1 MPPISSADGI
11 SKYFVV
17 LNSLSTSFSDARCLH
32 FVIKSASV
40 YFCPGDKFPIEIG
53 KSLRMFNVK
62 KAFLYLLILGAVISG
77 ALWSHSRFEW
87 HPPVV
92 SIKLDNGY
100 IGTKPF
106 DIEIKDRGRGLKMV
120 SVVLRTAGKD
130 YTIATEEYDSLI
142 LSKKLTVSL
151 SLEELQLKDGPGV
164 LRVSARDRSYWG
176 FFRGNETTQE
186 LYVVIDLTPP
196 SLHLVSGDRYI
207 NYGGT
212 GLIFYQSSPD
222 TVRSGVKI
230 GSYFFPGYR
239 GKLKAPDT
247 YLAFFAHPHDVTD
260 QKAVIIAEDA
270 AGNVTQRKLA
280 YTLRNIRNRKK
291 NVQISDRLIQ
301 RKVMPL
307 LERRGT
313 RPESLKDAF
322 IAVNHDLRRQNEAT
336 IREACRQS
344 VNEMMWELPFHQLS
358 NSKVEANFG
367 VERTYYYKGEV
378 IDRAFHLGYDLAVT
392 RKYPI
397 EAANSGVV
405 VFGEDLGI
413 YGRTVIID
421 HGLGLFTLYS
431 HMSSINVKK
440 GDRVERKQIIGKT
453 GETGLTTGDHLHYG
467 TLIHG
472 IPVLPL
478 EWWDSRWV
486 EENILSRVEAGISG
500 QL

>member
-1 MPPISSADGI
+1 MGPIG
-11 SKYFVV
+11 
-17 LNSLSTSFSDARCLH
+17 
-32 FVIKSASV
+32 
-40 YFCPGDKFPIEIG
+40 IG
-53 KSLRMFNVK
+53 KLLRMFNIK
-62 KAFLYLLILGAVISG
+62 KALLYLTIFGAVIFG

-87 HPPVV
+87 YPPDV

-106 DIEIKDRGRGLKMV
+106 DIEIKDRGRGLKTV

-130 YTIATEEYDSLI
+130 YIIATEEYDSLI

-151 SLEELQLKDGPGV
+151 SPEELRLKDGPGV

-176 FFRGNETTQE
+176 FFSGNETTQE

-196 SLHLVSGDRYI
+196 SLHLVSSDRYI

-222 TVRSGVKI
+222 AVRSGVKI

-247 YLAFFAHPHDVTD
+247 YLAFFAHPYDVAD

-270 AGNVTQRKLA
+270 AGNVTQRTLA
-280 YTLRNIRNRKK
+280 YTLRNIRKRKK

-301 RKVMPL
+301 QKVMPL
-307 LERRGT
+307 LDRRAT
-313 RPESLKDAF
+313 KPKSLKDAF
-322 IAVNHDLRRQNEAT
+322 VAVNHNLRRQNEAT
-336 IREACRQS
+336 IKEACRES
-344 VNEMMWELPFHQLS
+344 VNEMLWELPFHQLS

-367 VERTYYYKGEV
+367 DERFYYYKGEIV
-378 IDRAFHLGYDLAVT
+378 DRAFHLGYDLAVT

-405 VFGEDLGI
+405 VFGDDLGI

-431 HMSSINVKK
+431 HMSSLNVKK
-440 GDRVERKQIIGKT
+440 GDKVERKQIIGKT

-478 EWWDSRWV
+478 EWWDGRWV
-486 EENILSRVEAGISG
+486 EENILSRVEAGTSG